1 MIFSYFYRKSDSMKI
16 NGQHYH
22 TIWVK
27 ENDPKIIH
35 VIDQRQLPFEFKIL
49 DLKTI
54 EDAYDAIKEMWV
66 RGAPLIGVTAAYG
79 MYLGF
84 LSLKEG
90 DNLKEKIKGFAKYL
104 ESSRPTAVN
113 LKFATDL
120 ILKKTESVKS
130 LDEKVKIAF
139 ETSNQLKADEIEN
152 CRLIG
157 ENGFPLIEKISKA
170 KKGETVNILTH
181 CNAGWF
187 ACVDYGTA
195 TAPIYH
201 AHKKGVEIHVW
212 VDETRP
218 RNQGAR
224 LTAFE
229 LEQEG
234 IPHTVITDNT
244 GGLLMQ
250 KGMVD
255 LCIVGSDRTSANGDV
270 ANKIGT
276 YLKAL
281 AAHDN
286 NIPFYVAL
294 PLSTIDFNMLDGVKQ
309 IPIEQRDADEVKY
322 VEGWDNNKITKILI
336 MPENSAVANYGFDV
350 TPAKYVTV
358 LITEKGVCETTK
370 QDIEKLR

>member
-1 MIFSYFYRKSDSMKI
+1 MQI
-16 NGQHYH
+16 NKKYYH

-27 ENDPKIIH
+27 ENSSSVIEI
-35 VIDQRQLPFEFKIL
+35 IDQRYLPFEFRVVE
-49 DLKTI
+49 LKTLK
-54 EDAYDAIKEMWV
+54 DAFVAIKEMLV

-79 MYLGF
+79 MYLGM
-84 LSLKEG
+84 LDLKKSENIDQEIRKIG
-90 DNLKEKIKGFAKYL
+90 DYL

-113 LKFATDL
+113 LRYAVEL
-120 ILKKTESVKS
+120 IIEKTKSVKDINQKIS
-130 LDEKVKIAF
+130 VALQTANELKEK
-139 ETSNQLKADEIEN
+139 EIEN

-157 ENGFPLIEKISKA
+157 ENGLSLIEKISKA
-170 KKGETVNILTH
+170 KKGDTVNILTH
-181 CNAGWF
+181 CNAGWL

-195 TAPIYH
+195 TAPIYL
-201 AHKKGVEIHVW
+201 AHKKGIKLHVW

-229 LEQEG
+229 LGQEG
-234 IPHTVITDNT
+234 IDHTIIADNT

-250 KGMVD
+250 KVMVD
-255 LCIVGSDRTSANGDV
+255 LVIVGSDRTSANGDV

-294 PLSTIDFNMLDGVKQ
+294 PLSTIDFNMTDGVKQ
-309 IPIEQRDADEVKY
+309 IPIEQRDENEVRFID
-322 VEGWDNNKITKILI
+322 GWLDNKINNVRIV
-336 MPENSAVANYGFDV
+336 PENSKAANYGFDV
-350 TPAKYVTV
+350 TPAKYVTA
-358 LITEKGVCETTK
+358 LITEKGVCKANK
-370 QDIEKLR
+370 QDIEKLK

>member
-1 MIFSYFYRKSDSMKI
+1 MNIDGK
-16 NGQHYH
+16 HYH

-27 ENDPKIIH
+27 EDNAQTIQI
-35 VIDQRQLPFEFKIL
+35 IDQRSLPFDFKIK

-54 EDAYDAIKEMWV
+54 EDAFQAIKEMWV

-79 MYLGF
+79 MYLG
-84 LSLKEG
+84 LLGLNEN
-90 DNLKEKIKGFAKYL
+90 DNLKNQIIGFAKYL

-113 LKFATDL
+113 LKYAIDL
-120 ILKKTESVKS
+120 VIDKIGSAESLKEKTE
-130 LDEKVKIAF
+130 LAF
-139 ETSNQLKADEIEN
+139 ETANQLKANEIEN

-157 ENGFPLIEKISKA
+157 ENGFPFIEKLSKA
-170 KKGETVNILTH
+170 KKGETINILTH
-181 CNAGWF
+181 CNAGWL

-195 TAPIYH
+195 TAPIYL
-201 AHKKGVEIHVW
+201 AHEKGIKIHVW

-224 LTAFE
+224 LTAYE
-229 LEQEG
+229 LEQQG

-250 KGMVD
+250 KGLVDMV
-255 LCIVGSDRTSANGDV
+255 IVGSDRTSANGDV

-294 PLSTIDFNMLDGVKQ
+294 PLSTIDWNINDGIKE
-309 IPIEQRDADEVKY
+309 IPIEQRDQDEVKY
-322 VEGWDNNKITKILI
+322 VEGWNKNEIIKVRI
-336 MPENSAVANYGFDV
+336 MPENSPVVNYGFDI
-350 TPAKYVTV
+350 TPAKYVTA
-358 LITEKGVCETTK
+358 LITEKGACKANKE
-370 QDIEKLR
+370 DIEKLNTLRQAQCDNLI

>member
-1 MIFSYFYRKSDSMKI
+1 MKI
-16 NGQHYH
+16 NGKHYH

-27 ENDPKIIH
+27 ENDPKTIQ
-35 VIDQRQLPFEFKIL
+35 VIDQRLIPFEFKIQ
-49 DLKTI
+49 DLKTAN
-54 EDAYDAIKEMWV
+54 DAYIAIKDMWV

-79 MYLGF
+79 MYLG
-84 LSLKEG
+84 LL
-90 DNLKEKIKGFAKYL
+90 NLNESNRLDQQINKIADYI

-113 LKFATDL
+113 LKFAINL
-120 ILKKTESVKS
+120 ILKKIKS
-130 LDEKVKIAF
+130 SNSLSDKIKIAF
-139 ETSNQLKADEIEN
+139 EIANQFKKDEIEN

-181 CNAGWF
+181 CNAGWL

-195 TAPIYH
+195 TAPIYL
-201 AHKKGVEIHVW
+201 AHKKGIKLHVW

-234 IPHTVITDNT
+234 IAHTVIADNT

-255 LCIVGSDRTSANGDV
+255 MVIVGSDRTSANGDV

-281 AAHDN
+281 AANDN
-286 NIPFYVAL
+286 NIPFYAAL
-294 PLSTIDFNMLDGVKQ
+294 PLSTIDWNMYDGVNE
-309 IPIEQRDADEVKY
+309 IPIEQRSDEEVKY
-322 VEGWDNNKITKILI
+322 IEGWHNNRITKVLLTLEKS
-336 MPENSAVANYGFDV
+336 PAANYGFDV
-350 TPAKYVTV
+350 TPAKYVTDI
-358 LITEKGVCETTK
+358 ITEKGVCKANKE
-370 QDIEKLR
+370 DIENLKK

>member
-1 MIFSYFYRKSDSMKI
+1 MQI
-16 NGQHYH
+16 NKKYYH

-27 ENDPKIIH
+27 ENSSSVIEI
-35 VIDQRQLPFEFKIL
+35 IDQRYLPFEFKVVE
-49 DLKTI
+49 LKTLK
-54 EDAYDAIKEMWV
+54 DAFVAIKEMLV

-79 MYLGF
+79 MYLGM
-84 LSLKEG
+84 LDLKKSENIDQEIRKIG
-90 DNLKEKIKGFAKYL
+90 DYL

-113 LKFATDL
+113 LRYAVEL
-120 ILKKTESVKS
+120 IIEKTKSVKDINQKIS
-130 LDEKVKIAF
+130 VALQTANELKEK
-139 ETSNQLKADEIEN
+139 EIEN

-157 ENGFPLIEKISKA
+157 ENGLSLIEKISKA
-170 KKGETVNILTH
+170 KKGDTVNILTH
-181 CNAGWF
+181 CNAGWL

-195 TAPIYH
+195 TAPIYL
-201 AHKKGVEIHVW
+201 AHKKGIKLHVW

-229 LEQEG
+229 LGQEG
-234 IPHTVITDNT
+234 IDHTIIADNT

-255 LCIVGSDRTSANGDV
+255 LVIVGSDRTSANGDV

-294 PLSTIDFNMLDGVKQ
+294 PLSTIDFNMTDGVKQ
-309 IPIEQRDADEVKY
+309 IPIEQRDENEVRFID
-322 VEGWDNNKITKILI
+322 GWLDNKINNVRIV
-336 MPENSAVANYGFDV
+336 PENSKAANYGFDV
-350 TPAKYVTV
+350 TPAKYVTA
-358 LITEKGVCETTK
+358 LITEKGVCKANK
-370 QDIEKLR
+370 QDIEKLK

>member
-1 MIFSYFYRKSDSMKI
+1 MKI
-16 NGQHYH
+16 SGKHYH
-22 TIWVK
+22 TIWEK
-27 ENDPKIIH
+27 ENDPKTVQI
-35 VIDQRQLPFEFKIL
+35 IDQRLLPFEFKIQ

-54 EDAYDAIKEMWV
+54 QDSFTAIKEMWV

-79 MYLGF
+79 MYLGL
-84 LSLKEG
+84 LSLKENA
-90 DNLKEKIKGFAKYL
+90 NLKNQIIDHAKYL

-113 LKFATDL
+113 LKFALDL
-120 ILKKTESVKS
+120 VLEKISCAKSIKEKTE
-130 LDEKVKIAF
+130 LAF
-139 ETSNQLKADEIEN
+139 ETANKLKADEIEN

-157 ENGFPLIEKISKA
+157 ENGFPLIEKISAA
-170 KKGETVNILTH
+170 KRGETVNILTH
-181 CNAGWF
+181 CNAGWL

-195 TAPIYH
+195 TAPIYL
-201 AHKKGVEIHVW
+201 AHEKGIKIHVW

-224 LTAFE
+224 LTAYE

-234 IPHTVITDNT
+234 IPHTVIADNT

-255 LCIVGSDRTSANGDV
+255 MVIVGSDRTSANGDV

-281 AAHDN
+281 AATDN

-294 PLSTIDFNMLDGVKQ
+294 PLSTIDWNINDGIKE
-309 IPIEQRDADEVKY
+309 IPIEQRSEDEVKY
-322 VEGWDNNKITKILI
+322 IEGWHDNKITQVRL
-336 MPENSAVANYGFDV
+336 MPENSPVANYGFDV
-350 TPAKYVTV
+350 TPAKYVTA
-358 LITEKGVCETTK
+358 LITEKGVCETNEEE
-370 QDIEKLR
+370 INNLR

>member
-1 MIFSYFYRKSDSMKI
+1 MNIHGK
-16 NGQHYH
+16 HYH

-27 ENDPKIIH
+27 EDDPKTIQ
-35 VIDQRQLPFEFKIL
+35 VIDQRLLPFEFKIK
-49 DLKTI
+49 DLSTI
-54 EDAYDAIKEMWV
+54 EETYTAIKEMWV
-66 RGAPLIGVTAAYG
+66 RGAPLIGVAAAYG
-79 MYLGF
+79 MYLG
-84 LSLKEG
+84 LL
-90 DNLKEKIKGFAKYL
+90 NLKENNTLNNQIIDLAKHL

-113 LKFATDL
+113 LKFALDL
-120 ILKKTESVKS
+120 ILKRIESANS
-130 LDEKVKIAF
+130 LSEKIQIAF
-139 ETSNQLKADEIEN
+139 ETANQLKVDEIEN

-157 ENGFPLIEKISKA
+157 KNGFPLIEKISEA
-170 KKGETVNILTH
+170 KKGDTVNILTH
-181 CNAGWF
+181 CNAGWL

-195 TAPIYH
+195 TAPIYL
-201 AHKKGVEIHVW
+201 AHEKGIKIHVW

-234 IPHTVITDNT
+234 IPHTVIADNT

-255 LCIVGSDRTSANGDV
+255 MVIVGSDRTSANGDV

-281 AAHDN
+281 AANDN

-294 PLSTIDFNMLDGVKQ
+294 PLSTIDFNMTDGVNQ
-309 IPIEQRDADEVKY
+309 IPIEQRDSDEIKY
-322 VEGWDNNKITKILI
+322 VEGWLNNEITKVRI
-336 MPENSAVANYGFDV
+336 MPENSPVSNYSFDV
-350 TPAKYVTV
+350 TPAKYITA
-358 LITEKGVCETTK
+358 LITEKGVCK
-370 QDIEKLR
+370 AIQKDIENLRK

>member
-1 MIFSYFYRKSDSMKI
+1 MNI
-16 NGQHYH
+16 NGKHYH

-27 ENDPKIIH
+27 ENNPKTIQI
-35 VIDQRQLPFEFKIL
+35 IDQRLLPFEFKIK

-54 EDAYDAIKEMWV
+54 EDTFQAIKEMWV

-79 MYLGF
+79 MYLGLLG
-84 LSLKEG
+84 LSEN
-90 DNLKEKIKGFAKYL
+90 DNLKNQIIDLAKYL

-113 LKFATDL
+113 LKYALDL
-120 ILKKTESVKS
+120 VLEKISCAESLKEKTE
-130 LDEKVKIAF
+130 LAF
-139 ETSNQLKADEIEN
+139 ETANQLKANEVEN

-157 ENGFPLIEKISKA
+157 ENGFPLIEKISAA
-170 KKGETVNILTH
+170 KKGEAVNILTH
-181 CNAGWF
+181 CNAGWL

-195 TAPIYH
+195 TAPIYL
-201 AHKKGVEIHVW
+201 AHEKGIKIHVW

-224 LTAFE
+224 LTAYE
-229 LEQEG
+229 LGQQG
-234 IPHTVITDNT
+234 ISHTVIADNT

-250 KGMVD
+250 KGLVD
-255 LCIVGSDRTSANGDV
+255 VVIVGSDRTSANGDV

-294 PLSTIDFNMLDGVKQ
+294 PLSSIDWNINDGIKE
-309 IPIEQRDADEVKY
+309 ITIEQRDQDEVKY
-322 VEGWDNNKITKILI
+322 VEGWNNTEITKVRI
-336 MPENSAVANYGFDV
+336 MPQNSPVVNYGFDI
-350 TPAKYVTV
+350 TPAKYVTA
-358 LITEKGVCETTK
+358 LITEKGVCKANKNEIK
-370 QDIEKLR
+370 KFK